1 MAAYAAA
8 YARALADVVVSS
20 RLDAASVDG
29 QLQDFADTFRGSS
42 ELREI
47 LSSPSFNLDRRL
59 AILDSLNAK
68 MNLGREV
75 RNFIAVLMRNGRLHA
90 FNEVLAEYR
99 REMDKRCGISEALIT
114 TARKLDETERRA
126 MEAQAS
132 AIAGNKIRATF
143 HEDSALVGGVVL
155 RIGST
160 VYDGSVR
167 GRLQKLKEQLIL
179 G

>member
-8 YARALADVVVSS
+8 YARALADVVIDSK
-20 RLDAASVDG
+20 LDAAVTDA
-29 QLQDFADTFRGSS
+29 QLQDFAATLNDSS
-42 ELREI
+42 ELREV
-47 LSSPSFNLDRRL
+47 LASPSFNLEKRI

-68 MNLGREV
+68 MNMGREV

-99 REMDKRCGISEALIT
+99 REINLRSGIADATVTS
-114 TARKLDETERRA
+114 ARKLDEGERR
-126 MEAQAS
+126 EIEQQA
-132 AIAGNKIRATF
+132 ATLAGRQVRATF
-143 HEDSALVGGVVL
+143 QEDSTLVGGMIL

-167 GRLQKLKEQLIL
+167 GRLARLKDQLIA

>member
-8 YARALADVVVSS
+8 YARALADVVIDSK
-20 RLDAASVDG
+20 LDVAAIDN
-29 QLQDFADTFRGSS
+29 QLQDFASTLGESS
-42 ELREI
+42 ELSEV
-47 LSSPSFNLDRRL
+47 LSSPSFNLEKRVT
-59 AILDSLNAK
+59 ILDSLNAK

-99 REMDKRCGISEALIT
+99 REIN
-114 TARKLDETERRA
+114 ARSGVADATVTSARRLDDAERR
-126 MEAQAS
+126 EIEQQA
-132 AIAGNKIRATF
+132 ATLAGRQVRATF
-143 HEDSALVGGVVL
+143 REDSTLVGGMIL

-167 GRLQKLKEQLIL
+167 GRLTRLKDQLIA

>member
-8 YARALADVVVSS
+8 YARALADVVIDS
-20 RLDAASVDG
+20 RLDVASVDS
-29 QLQDFADTFRGSS
+29 QLQDFASTLHDSR
-42 ELREI
+42 ELGEV
-47 LSSPSFNLDRRL
+47 LSSPSFNLEKRV
-59 AILDSLNAK
+59 AILDSLNSK
-68 MNLGREV
+68 MNMGREV

-99 REMDKRCGISEALIT
+99 REINLRSGIADATVTS
-114 TARKLDETERRA
+114 ARKLDEGERH
-126 MEAQAS
+126 EIEQQA
-132 AIAGNKIRATF
+132 ATLAGRQVRATF
-143 HEDSALVGGVVL
+143 KEDRTLVGGMIL

-167 GRLQKLKEQLIL
+167 GRLARLKDQLIA

>member
-8 YARALADVVVSS
+8 YARALADVVMDAK
-20 RLDAASVDG
+20 LDVVTVDG
-29 QLQDFADTFRGSS
+29 QLQDFASTLHDSR
-42 ELREI
+42 ELGEV
-47 LSSPSFNLDRRL
+47 LSSPSFNLEKRV
-59 AILDSLNAK
+59 AILDSLNATMK
-68 MNLGREV
+68 MGREV

-99 REMDKRCGISEALIT
+99 REINLRSGIADATVTS
-114 TARKLDETERRA
+114 ARTLDEAERQ
-126 MEAQAS
+126 EIEQQA
-132 AIAGNKIRATF
+132 AKLAGRQVRATF
-143 HEDSALVGGVVL
+143 KEDSTLVGGMIL

-167 GRLQKLKEQLIL
+167 GRLARLKDQLIA

>member
-8 YARALADVVVSS
+8 YARALADVVIDSK
-20 RLDAASVDG
+20 LDVAAIDN
-29 QLQDFADTFRGSS
+29 QLQDFASTLGESS
-42 ELREI
+42 ELSEV
-47 LSSPSFNLDRRL
+47 LSSPSFNLEKRV
-59 AILDSLNAK
+59 AILDSLNPK

-99 REMDKRCGISEALIT
+99 REIN
-114 TARKLDETERRA
+114 ARSGVADATVTSARRLDDAERR
-126 MEAQAS
+126 EIEQQA
-132 AIAGNKIRATF
+132 ATLAGRQVRATF
-143 HEDSALVGGVVL
+143 REDSTLVGGMIL

-167 GRLQKLKEQLIL
+167 GRLTRLKDQLIA

>member
-8 YARALADVVVSS
+8 YARALADVVIDAK
-20 RLDAASVDG
+20 LDVAAIDS
-29 QLQDFADTFRGSS
+29 QLQDFASTLS
-42 ELREI
+42 ESHELSEV
-47 LSSPSFNLDRRL
+47 LSSPSFNLEKRV

-99 REMDKRCGISEALIT
+99 REINARSGIADALVT
-114 TARKLDETERRA
+114 SARRLDDAERR
-126 MEAQAS
+126 EIEQQA
-132 AIAGNKIRATF
+132 ATLAGRQVRATF
-143 HEDSALVGGVVL
+143 REDSALVGGMIL

-167 GRLQKLKEQLIL
+167 GRLTRLKDELIA